1 MSRLAREETGAEGD
15 NTLRRNA
22 AARELNMIG
31 AEIQLRAAASGVV
44 PDDTFTVTQAVNSI
58 GFGKFQ
64 IVLSFIVGLCW
75 MADSM
80 EMMILSILP
89 LALQCEWGINNY
101 KQALLTTVVFIGI
114 QSHPLLVS
122 LIHSLSLFPG
132 MMISSTFWGKL
143 SDRFGRKRALIIS
156 GIFLFFYGFLST
168 FSPSYGWIL
177 CLRFM
182 VGFNIGAVSP

>member
-1 MSRLAREETGAEGD
+1 MSSAVITENTNMATEVEGD
-15 NTLRRNA
+15 NTLRRSA
-22 AARELNMIG
+22 AANLNMIG

-44 PDDTFTVTQAVNSI
+44 PDDTFTVTQAVNNI

-101 KQALLTTVVFIGI
+101 KQALLTTVVFIGESADTDCI
-114 QSHPLLVS
+114 VLCHKP
-122 LIHSLSLFPG
+122 F
-132 MMISSTFWGKL
+132 
-143 SDRFGRKRALIIS
+143 
-156 GIFLFFYGFLST
+156 IFVQG
-168 FSPSYGWIL
+168 
-177 CLRFM
+177 
-182 VGFNIGAVSP
+182 

>member
-1 MSRLAREETGAEGD
+1 MEGD

-44 PDDTFTVTQAVNSI
+44 PDDTFTVTQAVNNI

-101 KQALLTTVVFIGI
+101 QQALLTTVVFIGETG
-114 QSHPLLVS
+114 SHYW
-122 LIHSLSLFPG
+122 SLSLTLSLSRHDDQLHLLG
-132 MMISSTFWGKL
+132 ETFRQVWQEARSHHLRNVSLLLRIPEHLLPVLWLDPL
-143 SDRFGRKRALIIS
+143 SEVHGWLQYRRGES
-156 GIFLFFYGFLST
+156 GVQL
-168 FSPSYGWIL
+168 
-177 CLRFM
+177 
-182 VGFNIGAVSP
+182 VVSL

>member
-1 MSRLAREETGAEGD
+1 MSRLGLEDSVGEGD

-101 KQALLTTVVFIGI
+101 KQALLTTVVFIGMT
-114 QSHPLLVS
+114 
-122 LIHSLSLFPG
+122 LSLP
-132 MMISSTFWGKL
+132 L
-143 SDRFGRKRALIIS
+143 
-156 GIFLFFYGFLST
+156 
-168 FSPSYGWIL
+168 PH
-177 CLRFM
+177 
-182 VGFNIGAVSP
+182 